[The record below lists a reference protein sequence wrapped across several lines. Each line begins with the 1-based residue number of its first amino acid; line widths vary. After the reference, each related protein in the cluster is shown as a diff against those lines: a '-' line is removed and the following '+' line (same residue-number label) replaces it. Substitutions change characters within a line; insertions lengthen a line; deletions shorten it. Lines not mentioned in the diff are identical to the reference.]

1 MNLLPKDY
9 SQFKDKQYWDS
20 FFKTLKHKESFEW
33 YGAFPNYRETIFFVL
48 AQLSQQNGKK
58 KEFVIANIGCG
69 NSTLAH
75 DIVAAYPA
83 FLIHVDSYDY
93 SEQVVAEMQA
103 KNQAKDR
110 LKYEVADLLK
120 PIPQEMVGKYDIVI
134 DKGTLD
140 AILPEDKPD
149 NIKEIQEVY
158 F

>member
-1 MNLLPKDY
+1 
-9 SQFKDKQYWDS
+9 
-20 FFKTLKHKESFEW
+20 
-33 YGAFPNYRETIFFVL
+33 
-48 AQLSQQNGKK
+48 
-58 KEFVIANIGCG
+58 
-69 NSTLAH
+69 
-75 DIVAAYPA
+75 
-83 FLIHVDSYDY
+83 
-93 SEQVVAEMQA
+93 MQA